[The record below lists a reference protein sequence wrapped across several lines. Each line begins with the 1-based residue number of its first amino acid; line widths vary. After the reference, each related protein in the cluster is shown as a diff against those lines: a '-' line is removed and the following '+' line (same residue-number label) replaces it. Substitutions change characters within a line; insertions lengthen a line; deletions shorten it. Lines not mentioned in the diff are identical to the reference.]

1 MRKDCLSSDH
11 VILNKDLGFF
21 TRDTHPPRG
30 LGLHDLPVR
39 GVGDSWKPGLL
50 SSKVGGTAVKETDQ
64 QVQEHKVCGEREREG
79 ERGRERERE
88 GGSPVSTAR
97 EKDQMR

>member
-1 MRKDCLSSDH
+1 MSLSRSKH
-11 VILNKDLGFF
+11 VILHKDLGFF

-64 QVQEHKVCGEREREG
+64 QVQEHKVCGEREREREREG
-79 ERGRERERE
+79 ERGRQLRQHRTRE
-88 GGSPVSTAR
+88 GSDEMT
-97 EKDQMR
+97 

>member
-1 MRKDCLSSDH
+1 MSLSRSKH
-11 VILNKDLGFF
+11 VILHKDLGFF

-64 QVQEHKVCGEREREG
+64 QVQEHKVCGERERE
-79 ERGRERERE
+79 RERERE
-88 GGSPVSTAR
+88 GGSSVSTAR

>member
-1 MRKDCLSSDH
+1 M
-11 VILNKDLGFF
+11 
-21 TRDTHPPRG
+21 
-30 LGLHDLPVR
+30 
-39 GVGDSWKPGLL
+39 L

-88 GGSPVSTAR
+88 GGSPGSTAR

>member
-1 MRKDCLSSDH
+1 MRKDGLSSDH
-11 VILNKDLGFF
+11 VILNKHLRS

-79 ERGRERERE
+79 ERGREREAAP
-88 GGSPVSTAR
+88 SAPHAR
-97 EKDQMR
+97 RIR